1 MKKKNRQI
9 KKKKTN
15 SYNPIS
21 FFFTIFFFPNNN
33 RCHKKPIDTH
43 SKRVQHLLKY
53 VLCSGDGKKRSVER
67 DEEKVK

>member
-1 MKKKNRQI
+1 MKKKESTN
-9 KKKKTN
+9 KKKN
-15 SYNPIS
+15 EFIQSHLVLLYN
-21 FFFTIFFFPNNN
+21 FFSPNNN

-53 VLCSGDGKKRSVER
+53 VLCSGDEKKRSVER